1 MANNFSNNL
10 KVKMVAAAAAD
21 NMDYVKASRSYMSQA
36 ELQGKKFG
44 REYKVYIP
52 DPGKVV
58 NGLVA
63 DPDAVDECE
72 VPIML
77 DNNNNSCE
85 LTAWNTLTDIEDFK
99 EEIAKPRGVAL
110 ARKTQADIVKANVFK
125 SAQAVVA
132 AAPGFGVLSD
142 AAAALDELAVA
153 GEVVSFMKPEVM
165 GKIAS
170 SGLANF
176 VAAQEA
182 KEIYGKNALGTYA
195 GATQIEL
202 AVLPTLTTPST
213 IPTATITLGTAVQDS
228 DGVDIGFDAIDSIAT
243 TGTFIPGLAY
253 KATGL
258 KVVDN
263 SGIQTDQDYVLIV
276 NATESAGAVGK
287 IPQLRIAF
295 EGQAYNNAN
304 AWVPAGTSSLTLTP
318 LLTGSKTYWVGQ
330 VRTADALAFDDY
342 KFLDLPGSENESV
355 ASVGGVTVK
364 MSEYGNGTTLTK
376 LVRLDLPYAAGI
388 VEHRGSVT
396 VYILKA

>member
-1 MANNFSNNL
+1 MANKFSNNL

-21 NMDYVKASRSYMSQA
+21 NMDYIKASRSYMSQA

-44 REYKVYIP
+44 KEYKVYIP

-63 DPDAVDECE
+63 DPDAVEEVE

-85 LTAWNTLTDIEDFK
+85 LTAWNSLTDVEDFK

-132 AAPGFGVLSD
+132 SAPGFGVLSD
-142 AAAALDELAVA
+142 SAAALNELAVA
-153 GEVVSFMKPEVM
+153 GEIVSFMKPEVM
-165 GKIAS
+165 GKISA

-176 VAAQEA
+176 IASQEA

-202 AVLPTLTTPST
+202 AVLPVLRTPADMS
-213 IPTATITLGTAVQDS
+213 ATISLTQVTDADS
-228 DGVDIGFDAIDSIAT
+228 NVIGFAPV
-243 TGTFIPGLAY
+243 TGITAGAGVTLKPGLAY
-253 KATGL
+253 KAEGL
-258 KVVDN
+258 KVVDG
-263 SGIQTDQDYVLIV
+263 SGLQTEQDYAII
-276 NATESAGAVGK
+276 TIGSDGS
-287 IPQLRIAF
+287 IPELRITID
-295 EGQAYNNAN
+295 GKGYNNPN
-304 AWVPAGTSSLTLTP
+304 AWVAAGTTTLTLTP
-318 LLTGSKTYWVGQ
+318 ILTASKTYWVGQ

-342 KFLDLPGSENESV
+342 KFDDLPSSTNEAV
-355 ASVGGVTVK
+355 ASVGGVTMK
-364 MSEYGNGTTLTK
+364 MSEYGGGTTLTK

-388 VEHRGSVT
+388 VDHRGSVT
-396 VYILKA
+396 TYIIKA

>member
-1 MANNFSNNL
+1 MANSFSNNL

-36 ELQGKKFG
+36 ELANKKFG
-44 REYKVYIP
+44 REYKIYIP

-85 LTAWNTLTDIEDFK
+85 LTAWNTLTDVEDFK

-132 AAPGFGVLSD
+132 SAPGFGVLSD
-142 AAAALDELAVA
+142 AAAALNELAVA

-165 GKIAS
+165 GKIAA

-176 VAAQEA
+176 IAAQEA

-202 AVLPTLTTPST
+202 AVLPVLSTPADMS
-213 IPTATITLGTAVQDS
+213 ATISLTQVTDADS
-228 DGVDIGFDAIDSIAT
+228 NVIGFAPITSITAGAGVT
-243 TGTFIPGLAY
+243 LKPGFAY
-253 KATGL
+253 KAEGL
-258 KVVDN
+258 KVVDG
-263 SGIQTDQDYVLIV
+263 SGLQTEQDYAII
-276 NATESAGAVGK
+276 TIGSDGS
-287 IPQLRIAF
+287 IPELRITIDGA
-295 EGQAYNNAN
+295 GYNNPN
-304 AWVPAGTSSLTLTP
+304 AWVAAGTTTLTLTP
-318 LLTGSKTYWVGQ
+318 LLTASKTYWVGQ

-396 VYILKA
+396 VYIEKA

>member
-21 NMDYVKASRSYMSQA
+21 NMDYVKASRSYMSQS

-63 DPDAVDECE
+63 DPDAVDEVE

-85 LTAWNTLTDIEDFK
+85 LTAWNTLTDVEDFK

-132 AAPGFGVLSD
+132 SAPGFGVLSD
-142 AAAALDELAVA
+142 SAAALNELAVA
-153 GEVVSFMKPEVM
+153 GEIVSFMKPEVM
-165 GKIAS
+165 GKISA

-176 VAAQEA
+176 IAAQEA

-202 AVLPTLTTPST
+202 AVLPVLRTPADMS
-213 IPTATITLGTAVQDS
+213 ATISLTQVTDADS
-228 DGVDIGFDAIDSIAT
+228 NVIGFAPV
-243 TGTFIPGLAY
+243 TGITAGAGVTLKPGLAY
-253 KATGL
+253 KAEGL
-258 KVVDN
+258 KVVDG
-263 SGIQTDQDYVLIV
+263 SGLQTEQDYAII
-276 NATESAGAVGK
+276 TIGSDGS
-287 IPQLRIAF
+287 IPELRITID
-295 EGQAYNNAN
+295 GKGYNNPN
-304 AWVPAGTSSLTLTP
+304 AWVAAGTTALTLTP
-318 LLTGSKTYWVGQ
+318 ILTASKTYWVGQ

-342 KFLDLPGSENESV
+342 KFEDLPGSTNEAV

-388 VEHRGSVT
+388 VDHRGSVT
-396 VYILKA
+396 TYIIKA

>member
-21 NMDYVKASRSYMSQA
+21 NMDYIKASRSYMSQA

-44 REYKVYIP
+44 KEYKVYIP

-63 DPDAVDECE
+63 DPDAVEEVE

-85 LTAWNTLTDIEDFK
+85 LTAWNSLTDVEDFK

-132 AAPGFGVLSD
+132 SAPGFGVLSD
-142 AAAALDELAVA
+142 SAAALNELAVA
-153 GEVVSFMKPEVM
+153 GDIVSFMKPEVM
-165 GKIAS
+165 GKISA

-176 VAAQEA
+176 IAAQEA

-202 AVLPTLTTPST
+202 AVLPVLSTPADMS
-213 IPTATITLGTAVQDS
+213 ATISLTPVTDS
-228 DGVDIGFDAIDSIAT
+228 DSNVIGFAPV
-243 TGTFIPGLAY
+243 TGITAGAGVTLKPGLAY
-253 KATGL
+253 KAEGL
-258 KVVDN
+258 KVVDG
-263 SGIQTDQDYVLIV
+263 SGLQTEQDYAII
-276 NATESAGAVGK
+276 TIGSDGS
-287 IPQLRIAF
+287 IPELRITID
-295 EGQAYNNAN
+295 GKGYNNPN
-304 AWVPAGTSSLTLTP
+304 AWVAAGTTALTLTP
-318 LLTGSKTYWVGQ
+318 ILTASKTYWVGQ

-342 KFLDLPGSENESV
+342 KFEDLPGSTNEAV

-388 VEHRGSVT
+388 VDHRGSVT
-396 VYILKA
+396 TYIIKA

>member
-63 DPDAVDECE
+63 DPDAVDEVE

-85 LTAWNTLTDIEDFK
+85 LTAWNTLTDVDDFK

-132 AAPGFGVLSD
+132 SAPGFGVLSD

-165 GKIAS
+165 GKIAA

-176 VAAQEA
+176 IAAQEA

-202 AVLPTLTTPST
+202 AVLPVLSTPADMS
-213 IPTATITLGTAVQDS
+213 ATISLTQVTDADS
-228 DGVDIGFDAIDSIAT
+228 NVIGFAPITSITAGSGVT
-243 TGTFIPGLAY
+243 LQPGFAY

-258 KVVDN
+258 KVVDG
-263 SGIQTDQDYVLIV
+263 SGLQTEQDYAII
-276 NATESAGAVGK
+276 TIGADGS
-287 IPQLRIAF
+287 IPELRITID
-295 EGQAYNNAN
+295 GKNYNNAN
-304 AWVPAGTSSLTLTP
+304 AWVEAGTTTLTLTP
-318 LLTGSKTYWVGQ
+318 LLTASKKYWVGQ

-342 KFLDLPGSENESV
+342 KFEDLPGSTNEAV

>member
-63 DPDAVDECE
+63 DPDAVDEVE

-99 EEIAKPRGVAL
+99 EEIAKPRGIAL
-110 ARKTQADIVKANVFK
+110 ARKTQQDIVKANVFK

-132 AAPGFGVLSD
+132 SSAGFGVLSD
-142 AAAALDELAVA
+142 AAAALNELAVA
-153 GEVVSFMKPEVM
+153 GDIVSFQSPTVL
-165 GKIAS
+165 GKIAAG
-170 SGLANF
+170 GLANF
-176 VAAQEA
+176 IPAQEA
-182 KEIYGKNALGTYA
+182 KDIYTKNYLGEYA
-195 GATQIEL
+195 GASQIGL
-202 AVLPTLTTPST
+202 AVLPTLATPADMS
-213 IPTATITLGTAVQDS
+213 ATISLTQVTDADS
-228 DGVDIGFDAIDSIAT
+228 NVIGFEPITSITAGAGVT
-243 TGTFIPGLAY
+243 LKPGFAY
-253 KATGL
+253 KASGL
-258 KVVDN
+258 KVVDG
-263 SGIQTDQDYVLIV
+263 SGLQTEQEYAII
-276 NATESAGAVGK
+276 TIGADGS
-287 IPQLRIAF
+287 IPELRITIDGA
-295 EGQAYNNAN
+295 GYNNPN
-304 AWVPAGTSSLTLTP
+304 AWVAAGTTTLTLTP
-318 LLTGSKTYWVGQ
+318 LLTASKTYYVGQ
-330 VRTADALAFDDY
+330 VRTADCLAWDDY
-342 KFLDLPGSENESV
+342 KFQDLPGSENESV
-355 ASVGGVTVK
+355 SSAGGVTVK

>member
-63 DPDAVDECE
+63 DPDAVDEVE

-85 LTAWNTLTDIEDFK
+85 LTAWNTLTDVEDFK

-132 AAPGFGVLSD
+132 SAPGFGVLSD
-142 AAAALDELAVA
+142 AAAALNELAVA

-165 GKIAS
+165 GKIAA

-176 VAAQEA
+176 IAAQEA

-202 AVLPTLTTPST
+202 AVLPVLSTPADMS
-213 IPTATITLGTAVQDS
+213 ATISLTQVTDADS
-228 DGVDIGFDAIDSIAT
+228 NVIGFDPITKITAGAGVT
-243 TGTFIPGLAY
+243 LKPGFAY
-253 KATGL
+253 KAEGL
-258 KVVDN
+258 KVVDG
-263 SGIQTDQDYVLIV
+263 SGLQTEQDYAII
-276 NATESAGAVGK
+276 TIGSDGS
-287 IPQLRIAF
+287 IPELRITIDGA
-295 EGQAYNNAN
+295 GYNNPN
-304 AWVPAGTSSLTLTP
+304 AWVAAGTTTLTLTP
-318 LLTGSKTYWVGQ
+318 LLTASKTYWVGQ

>member
-1 MANNFSNNL
+1 MANSFSNNL

-63 DPDAVDECE
+63 DPDAVDEVE

-85 LTAWNTLTDIEDFK
+85 LTAWNTLTDVEDFK

-132 AAPGFGVLSD
+132 SAPGFGVLSD
-142 AAAALDELAVA
+142 AAAALNELAVA

-165 GKIAS
+165 GKIAA

-176 VAAQEA
+176 IAAQEA

-202 AVLPTLTTPST
+202 AVLPVLSTPADMS
-213 IPTATITLGTAVQDS
+213 ATISLTQVTDADS
-228 DGVDIGFDAIDSIAT
+228 NVIGFDPITKITAGAGVT
-243 TGTFIPGLAY
+243 LKPGFAY
-253 KATGL
+253 KAEGL
-258 KVVDN
+258 KVVDG
-263 SGIQTDQDYVLIV
+263 SGLQTEQDYAII
-276 NATESAGAVGK
+276 TIGADGS
-287 IPQLRIAF
+287 IPELRITIDGAS
-295 EGQAYNNAN
+295 YNNPN
-304 AWVPAGTSSLTLTP
+304 AWVAAGTTTLTLTP
-318 LLTGSKTYWVGQ
+318 LLTASKTYWVGQ
-330 VRTADALAFDDY
+330 VRCADSLAFDDY
-342 KFLDLPGSENESV
+342 KFLDLPGSDNSEV
-355 ASVGGVTVK
+355 AASVGGVTVK

-388 VEHRGSVT
+388 VDHRGSIT
-396 VYILKA
+396 TYIEKA

>member
-36 ELQGKKFG
+36 ELQNKKWG

-63 DPDAVDECE
+63 DPDAVEEVE

-85 LTAWNTLTDIEDFK
+85 LTAWNTLTDVEDFK

-132 AAPGFGVLSD
+132 SAPGFGVLSD

-165 GKIAS
+165 GKIAA

-176 VAAQEA
+176 IAAQEA

-202 AVLPTLTTPST
+202 AVLPVLSTPADMS
-213 IPTATITLGTAVQDS
+213 ATISLTQVTDADS
-228 DGVDIGFDAIDSIAT
+228 NVIGFAPITSITAGAGVT
-243 TGTFIPGLAY
+243 LKPGFAY

-258 KVVDN
+258 KVVDG
-263 SGIQTDQDYVLIV
+263 SGLQTEQDYAII
-276 NATESAGAVGK
+276 TIGSDGS
-287 IPQLRIAF
+287 IPELRITID
-295 EGQAYNNAN
+295 GQGYNNPN
-304 AWVPAGTSSLTLTP
+304 AWVEAGTTTLTLTP
-318 LLTGSKTYWVGQ
+318 LLTASKKYWVGQ

-396 VYILKA
+396 VYIEKA

>member
-36 ELQGKKFG
+36 ELANKKFG
-44 REYKVYIP
+44 REYKIYLA

-63 DPDAVDECE
+63 DPDAVDEVE

-85 LTAWNTLTDIEDFK
+85 LTAWNILTDVEDFK

-132 AAPGFGVLSD
+132 SAPGFGVLSD

-165 GKIAS
+165 GKIAA

-176 VAAQEA
+176 IAAQEA

-202 AVLPTLTTPST
+202 AVLPVISTPASM
-213 IPTATITLGTAVQDS
+213 TATISLTQVTDADS
-228 DGVDIGFDAIDSIAT
+228 NVIGFQPV
-243 TGTFIPGLAY
+243 TGITAGQGVTLVPGLAY

-258 KVVDN
+258 KVVDG
-263 SGIQTDQDYVLIV
+263 SGLQTEQDYAII
-276 NATESAGAVGK
+276 TIGADGS
-287 IPQLRIAF
+287 IPELRITID
-295 EGQAYNNAN
+295 GKGYNNPN
-304 AWVPAGTSSLTLTP
+304 AWVEAGTTTLTLTP
-318 LLTGSKTYWVGQ
+318 LLTASKKYWVGQ

-342 KFLDLPGSENESV
+342 KFEDLPGSDNEAV
-355 ASVGGVTVK
+355 ATVGGVTVK

>member
-21 NMDYVKASRSYMSQA
+21 NMDYVKASRSYMSQS

-63 DPDAVDECE
+63 DPDAVDEVE

-85 LTAWNTLTDIEDFK
+85 LTAWNTLTDVEDFK

-132 AAPGFGVLSD
+132 SAPGFGVLSD

-153 GEVVSFMKPEVM
+153 GDVVSFMKPEVM
-165 GKIAS
+165 GKIAA

-176 VAAQEA
+176 IAAQEA

-202 AVLPTLTTPST
+202 AVLPVLSTPADMS
-213 IPTATITLGTAVQDS
+213 ATISLTQVTDADS
-228 DGVDIGFDAIDSIAT
+228 NVIGFAPITSITA
-243 TGTFIPGLAY
+243 GSGVTFKPGFAY

-258 KVVDN
+258 KVVDG
-263 SGIQTDQDYVLIV
+263 SGLQTEQDYAII
-276 NATESAGAVGK
+276 TIGSDGS
-287 IPQLRIAF
+287 IPELRITID
-295 EGQAYNNAN
+295 GKGYNNPN
-304 AWVPAGTSSLTLTP
+304 AWVEAGTTTLTLTP
-318 LLTGSKTYWVGQ
+318 LLTASKKYWVGQ

-342 KFLDLPGSENESV
+342 KFLDLPGSANEAVS
-355 ASVGGVTVK
+355 SVGGVTVK

>member
-63 DPDAVDECE
+63 DPDAVDEVE

-85 LTAWNTLTDIEDFK
+85 LTAWNTLTDVEDFK

-132 AAPGFGVLSD
+132 SAPGFGVLSD

-165 GKIAS
+165 GKIAA

-176 VAAQEA
+176 IAAQEA

-202 AVLPTLTTPST
+202 AVLPVISTPASM
-213 IPTATITLGTAVQDS
+213 TATISLTQVTDADS
-228 DGVDIGFDAIDSIAT
+228 NVIGFQPV
-243 TGTFIPGLAY
+243 TGITAGQGVTLVPGLAY

-258 KVVDN
+258 KVVDG
-263 SGIQTDQDYVLIV
+263 SGLQTEQDYAII
-276 NATESAGAVGK
+276 TIGADGS
-287 IPQLRIAF
+287 IPELRITID
-295 EGQAYNNAN
+295 GKGYNNPN
-304 AWVPAGTSSLTLTP
+304 AWVEAGTTTLTLTP
-318 LLTGSKTYWVGQ
+318 LLTASKKYWVGQ

-342 KFLDLPGSENESV
+342 KFEDLPGSDNEAV
-355 ASVGGVTVK
+355 ATVGGVTVK